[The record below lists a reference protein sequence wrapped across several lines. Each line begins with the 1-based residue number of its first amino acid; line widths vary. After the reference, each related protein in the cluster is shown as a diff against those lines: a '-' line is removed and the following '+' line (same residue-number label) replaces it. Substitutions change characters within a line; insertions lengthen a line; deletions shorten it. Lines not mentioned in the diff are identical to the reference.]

1 MRLAHLEWTG
11 RLTIAKVHNEI
22 LKSGGKITTATVNK
36 DLKSLK
42 GAIPQG
48 PPQLQCGSIPG
59 APAICNE
66 EDQFFQNTSPGVF
79 KAIARWIGAPPGWS
93 PPAGLF

>member
-1 MRLAHLEWTG
+1 MFTDKKR
-11 RLTIAKVHNEI
+11 AKVYNQI
-22 LKSGGKITTATVNK
+22 LKSGGTITTASVNAG
-36 DLKSLK
+36 LKNLK

-48 PPQLQCGSIPG
+48 PPQLQCGSISD

-79 KAIARWIGAPPGWS
+79 KAIARWIGPPPGWS